1 MVYTQVR
8 VVYGLHT
15 GEGGVWS
22 LYFLP
27 ALEWMLAFFHRLQ
40 FLHSFLL
47 RIKETSL
54 VSA

>member
-22 LYFLP
+22 T
-27 ALEWMLAFFHRLQ
+27 HRLGWCMVYTGEG
-40 FLHSFLL
+40 LHTDEGGVWSTH
-47 RIKETSL
+47 R
-54 VSA
+54 

>member
-22 LYFLP
+22 TQVRVVYGLYTG
-27 ALEWMLAFFHRLQ
+27 EGGDWSTHR
-40 FLHSFLL
+40 
-47 RIKETSL
+47 
-54 VSA
+54 

>member
-22 LYFLP
+22 TQVRVVYGLHTG
-27 ALEWMLAFFHRLQ
+27 EGGDWSTHR
-40 FLHSFLL
+40 
-47 RIKETSL
+47 
-54 VSA
+54 

>member
-22 LYFLP
+22 TQVRVVYGLHTG
-27 ALEWMLAFFHRLQ
+27 EGGVWSTHR
-40 FLHSFLL
+40 
-47 RIKETSL
+47 
-54 VSA
+54 

>member
-22 LYFLP
+22 LHTG
-27 ALEWMLAFFHRLQ
+27 EGGDWSTHR
-40 FLHSFLL
+40 
-47 RIKETSL
+47 
-54 VSA
+54 

>member
-22 LYFLP
+22 TQVRVVTGP
-27 ALEWMLAFFHRLQ
+27 HTGEGG
-40 FLHSFLL
+40 
-47 RIKETSL
+47 
-54 VSA
+54 V